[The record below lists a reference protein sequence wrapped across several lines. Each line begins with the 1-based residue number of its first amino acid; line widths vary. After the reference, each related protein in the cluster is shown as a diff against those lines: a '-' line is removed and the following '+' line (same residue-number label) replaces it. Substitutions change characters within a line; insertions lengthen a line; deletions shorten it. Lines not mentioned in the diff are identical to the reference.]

1 MRSIGLECTI
11 ATPMLLASQ
20 SVWEL
25 QRYSLIQQH
34 LCPTRWQKSSWPS
47 FEVDLDGKLAC
58 RRRSSSL
65 TADAP
70 RLGACRREPVVEPRM
85 SWMPFVTIITTFKG
99 KPPAM
104 TPKVW
109 RGSRRNVNV
118 PVTGNDAS

>member
-1 MRSIGLECTI
+1 
-11 ATPMLLASQ
+11 MLLASQ

-70 RLGACRREPVVEPRM
+70 RPGACRREPVVEPKRSLM
-85 SWMPFVTIITTFKG
+85 DAVLHHYHNMQRKAS
-99 KPPAM
+99 A
-104 TPKVW
+104 
-109 RGSRRNVNV
+109 
-118 PVTGNDAS
+118 NDAQSVAGLTAER